1 MATAA
6 GLNKQVKIKR
16 EVTYGTVPAAASSQ
30 LLRRVSS
37 SFNLAKDTYRSN
49 EIRAD
54 RQIADFRHGVR
65 RVQGSI
71 SGELSPG
78 TYADI
83 FSQMLQKEWV
93 AGTSISGLSITIAG
107 SGPTYTVTRGSGD
120 FLTGGIKIG
129 DVVRLTVGS
138 LNAANINKNLL
149 ITALTAT
156 IATVIPLNGVALVAE
171 GPIATTT
178 FAVQGKKAYIPSSSH
193 TGISFSLEH
202 WFSDVPASEVFSGVK
217 FNSGRISLPPTGLA
231 TVELSATGKDITTS
245 ASEFFTAPTA
255 VTTTTALAAV
265 NGVLTISGTQQ
276 SIVTG
281 CEITLAPAQSG
292 DPVVGSNVV
301 PTQFPGMIQVS
312 GQITAQ
318 FDATTLRDIFVNETE
333 ATLTVV
339 LTTDNTAT
347 AGLVGFTM
355 SRIKIGGADKSDGEG
370 GIVQTLPFTAL
381 LNTAGGTS
389 LANDATTLSM
399 QDTSAP

>member
-16 EVTYGTVPAAASSQ
+16 EVSYGTVPSAASSQ

-37 SFNLAKDTYRSN
+37 SFNLQKDTYRSN

-83 FSQMLQKEWV
+83 FSQMVQKEWV
-93 AGTSISGLSITIAG
+93 AGTSIASLSLTIAG

-129 DVVRLTVGS
+129 DVVRLSVGS

-149 ITALTAT
+149 IVALTAT
-156 IATVIPLNGVALVAE
+156 VATVIPLNGVAMVAE
-171 GPIATTT
+171 GPIATCTL
-178 FAVQGKKAYIPSSSH
+178 AVQGKKTFIPTSSH
-193 TGISFSLEH
+193 TNISFALEH
-202 WFSDVPASEVFSGVK
+202 WFSDVPSSEVFSGVK
-217 FNSGRISLPPTGLA
+217 FNSARISLPPTGLA
-231 TVELSATGKDITTS
+231 TVELSATGKDITT
-245 ASEFFTAPTA
+245 AGSEYFTSPTA

-265 NGVLTISGTQQ
+265 NGVLTVGGTQQ
-276 SIVTG
+276 AIVTG
-281 CEITLAPAQSG
+281 LEINLAPAQSG
-292 DPVVGSNVV
+292 DPVVGSNAV

-318 FDATTLRDIFVNETE
+318 FDAATLRDIFVNETE
-333 ATLTVV
+333 SSLAVA

-347 AGLVGFTM
+347 AGFCTFVM

-370 GIVQTLPFTAL
+370 GIVQTLPFQAL
-381 LNTAGGTS
+381 LNTGGGTS

-399 QDTSAP
+399 QDTSA